1 MREPCPKLFRRSWQ
15 ICLSTAT
22 IAAVLLAH
30 SGCTFVSRDVPKEFF
45 DRNVAEV
52 REGKSDQLHLYDTHN
67 TDGLLQSIAG
77 MKGVRSVGFEH
88 TDVTAAGFAAVATLP
103 ELKQVGFYNTWVNDD
118 CWLDALASSQTL
130 EVVRVHDHFQPP
142 FFSVPKILALP
153 HLRKLRLVVYVLEE
167 NRHVDDGRRWT
178 DLAFDDLKRATS
190 LEELELGGEFCSGPI
205 SWSSCKKNFPT
216 AKSAW
221 SSGEGTRK
229 C

>member
-1 MREPCPKLFRRSWQ
+1 
-15 ICLSTAT
+15 
-22 IAAVLLAH
+22 
-30 SGCTFVSRDVPKEFF
+30 
-45 DRNVAEV
+45 
-52 REGKSDQLHLYDTHN
+52 
-67 TDGLLQSIAG
+67 

-190 LEELELGGEFCSGPI
+190 LEELELGGEFAQAPDKLVELQEELSD
-205 SWSSCKKNFPT
+205 CKVSVVQWRGHEEVLKPVAELT
-216 AKSAW
+216 AH
-221 SSGEGTRK
+221 
-229 C
+229 